1 MNIGIIVRTLRIGGM
16 ERVAANLADAF
27 QKEGHSVT
35 LIYLKNKPVEIL
47 PENKNTDIRL
57 IDLDKK
63 LLMTG
68 VGLLWIVFS
77 RLMNM
82 VFRKS
87 LFVWIGFVQSKL
99 FAGELKKIE
108 SEKGRFDLLVI
119 RGQGTFELIWNLK
132 DRRVVQVCESVFKNK
147 KKTISAAVYA
157 RLLFNNKNVVCVSN
171 GVLDTFFDFKT
182 KHDIKPG
189 SVKMITNPIDKENIT
204 ARSREPVKEIPE
216 QSYILGLGRFVK
228 HKNFPL
234 LMHAYRILIDRYNIN
249 QNLILVGDGSQRAEL
264 IELADKLD
272 LQSRVLIPGA
282 TDNPYAWMA
291 KADLFVLSSES
302 EGLGMVILEAF
313 ASGTN
318 VVSTNCP
325 GGVKDIMMTGALSAQ
340 LAEMEPENLANVI
353 FQTLGTELPAD
364 DINTVLEKFLPETIV
379 DEYIQIFA

>member
-189 SVKMITNPIDKENIT
+189 SVKMITNPIDQENIT

-272 LQSRVLIPGA
+272 LQSRVFIPGA

-318 VVSTNCP
+318 VVSTNFP

-353 FQTLGTELPAD
+353 FKTLGTELPAD
-364 DINTVLEKFLPETIV
+364 DINTVLKKFLPESIV